1 MRDALGKAAVP
12 LLAVAAA
19 VIGLAYYNLS
29 EADEHITSA
38 VRSFSPCTAAPCA
51 VEPGD
56 ELAVTIVAA
65 GLGGFGWVFETLPE
79 GFTYLGS
86 DIDAGFVTEGQNA
99 DGLTVVSFTIIEAE
113 KSFTYRLTAPTAGGT
128 YTFSGR
134 VEDFLLNSRSVGG
147 ATEVFVDAPVPTA
160 TPTPTVTPTPTATP
174 THTPTTIPTTVATAV
189 ATSTTVPTPDAT
201 PAATST
207 TVPTPTPTP
216 TTEATPEATAVATP
230 TTEATPDAT
239 PSATPI
245 TTPVATPEPTATQ
258 TPIPQPSSGVG
269 FTVSGGGGHYCALHG
284 TNGSILCWGENEQG
298 QASPPRTGRYTAIVS
313 GETHS
318 CALRTDGAVVCWGSI
333 VVGR

>member
-38 VRSFSPCTAAPCA
+38 VRSFSPCTAAPCI
-51 VEPGD
+51 VEPGG
-56 ELAVTIVAA
+56 ELEVSIAAA

-147 ATEVFVDAPVPTA
+147 ATEVFVDAPAPTA
-160 TPTPTVTPTPTATP
+160 TPTPTVTPTPTATA
-174 THTPTTIPTTVATAV
+174 TATATTVIVPTATYTATP
-189 ATSTTVPTPDAT
+189 TSTTVTIPT
-201 PAATST
+201 ATST
-207 TVPTPTPTP
+207 PTATPTATA

-239 PSATPI
+239 PIATP
-245 TTPVATPEPTATQ
+245 TTVPTPVPTATQ
-258 TPIPQPSSGVG
+258 TPIPQPSSGIG
-269 FTVSGGGGHYCALHG
+269 ITVSSGGAHYCALHG
-284 TNGSILCWGENEQG
+284 RNGSILCWGENEQG